1 MSRNYLSVC
10 TIYGRDILVYN
21 ISVRNVARRETLIFD
36 TSGRDILLCKVR
48 DILFCNTSGRDI

>member
-36 TSGRDILLCKVR
+36 TSGRDILLCNVR
-48 DILFCNTSGRDI
+48 DI